1 MSQAEPR
8 SFLPLTVRA
17 RNKILFFLCYWYS
30 RYRKNRFVS
39 AKTRVIFRR
48 REIRSKVFRADAI
61 QDPDNLLT
69 TPGIEIDNR
78 RIFASIAFSGYDR
91 AAIAPY
97 LAPIRVFEGSPLRES
112 ETWKNIL
119 YLPKYRCFYRS
130 DGSRIDYSCIPEYKI
145 APKKI
150 EPPKNPRELSGK
162 LLYGG
167 HLHRHYGHFITECI
181 GRLWYAAKDRE
192 RSILYSETPNKNF
205 RRDAID
211 RFMSLLDLDKSRFLH
226 VQQPVM
232 IDEIV
237 IPYPSFIFGKE
248 AFSVHRVLPESV
260 ARAVL
265 DKMPEPTGQP
275 LYLSRSK
282 LDRTNSFRSIER
294 ELELEA
300 ILREK
305 NFSIVHPETLSLEE
319 QITLINKHEIIVGVW
334 GSALHN
340 VLFDISRKKKLVCLG
355 DIDMPNRS
363 FFLVDGIKKIDSVYI
378 SALEVGE
385 DPALAKLNQ
394 TRKIDLDRAIA
405 GLRSLD
411 LV

>member
-1 MSQAEPR
+1 MSQAYPGF
-8 SFLPLTVRA
+8 FLSLTA
-17 RNKILFFLCYWYS
+17 RLQNKILFLLCYWYS
-30 RYRKNRFVS
+30 RYRENRFVS
-39 AKTRVIFRR
+39 RKTRVVFRR
-48 REIRSKVFRADAI
+48 REIRSRVFRADAI
-61 QDPDNLLT
+61 RDPDHLLT
-69 TPGIEIDNR
+69 TPAIENP
-78 RIFASIAFSGYDR
+78 RIPASIAFSGYDR
-91 AAIAPY
+91 AVVDPS
-97 LAPIRVFEGSPLRES
+97 LASIRVFEGSPLL
-112 ETWKNIL
+112 ETETFRNIL
-119 YLPKYRCFYRS
+119 YMPKYRCFYRS

-150 EPPKNPRELSGK
+150 DPPENPRKLSGK

-181 GRLWYAAKDRE
+181 GRLWYAGKDRD
-192 RSILYSETPNKNF
+192 RSILYSETPKKNF

-211 RFMSLLDLDKSRFLH
+211 RFMSLLNFDKNRFLH

-248 AFSVHRVLPESV
+248 AFSVHRLLPESV

-265 DKMPEPTGQP
+265 DKMPEPTGRP

-282 LDRTNSFRSIER
+282 LDRTNAFRSIER
-294 ELELEA
+294 ELELEE

-305 NFSIVHPETLSLEE
+305 NFSIVYPETLSLEE
-319 QITLINKHEIIVGVW
+319 QITLLNKHEIIVGVW

-340 VLFDISRKKKLVCLG
+340 VLFDISGKKKLVCLG
-355 DIDMPNRS
+355 DIDHINPN

-378 SALEVGE
+378 SALEVGQ
-385 DPALAKLNQ
+385 DPALAQLNQ
-394 TRKIDLDRAIA
+394 TRKIDLDRAVA
-405 GLRSLD
+405 GLQAIG